1 MSQLADLYILLK
13 NNINKNHLDVMNTVE
28 IVMKAMELMEEEKG
42 ISAAQK
48 KTKVIQLVQL
58 ILEEFV
64 KPYVDSIIFE
74 TVNNPEYIG
83 NAIETVIVVSKGAT
97 KINKKLK
104 KKLACC

>member
-1 MSQLADLYILLK
+1 MSQLADLYMILK

-42 ISAAQK
+42 ISASQK
-48 KTKVIQLVQL
+48 KSKVIQLVQL

-64 KPYVDSIIFE
+64 KPYVEPVVFE
-74 TVNNPEYIG
+74 IVNNPEYIG
-83 NAIETVIVVSKGAT
+83 NAVETVILVSKGAT

>member
-1 MSQLADLYILLK
+1 MILK
-13 NNINKNHLDVMNTVE
+13 NNINKNHLDVMNTIE

-42 ISAAQK
+42 ISASQK

-64 KPYVDSIIFE
+64 KPYVEPVVFE
-74 TVNNPEYIG
+74 VVNNPEYIG
-83 NAIETVIVVSKGAT
+83 NAVETVILVSKGAT

>member
-1 MSQLADLYILLK
+1 MSQLADLYMILK

-42 ISAAQK
+42 ISASQK

-64 KPYVDSIIFE
+64 KPYVEPVVFE
-74 TVNNPEYIG
+74 IVNNPEYIG
-83 NAIETVIVVSKGAT
+83 NAVETVILVSKGAT

>member
-1 MSQLADLYILLK
+1 MSQLADLYMILK

-42 ISAAQK
+42 ISASQK
-48 KTKVIQLVQL
+48 KAKVIQLVQL

-64 KPYVDSIIFE
+64 KPYVEPVVFE
-74 TVNNPEYIG
+74 IVNNPEYIG
-83 NAIETVIVVSKGAT
+83 NAVETVILVSKGAT